1 MEFVSIFNDVM
12 GPVMRG
18 PSSSHTA
25 GAYRIGR
32 IIRSLFND
40 EPRSMIFTFDTE
52 GSFAATYKPLG
63 SDLAFTA
70 GVLGMSIED
79 LDYCRVLEIARS
91 QGLDVRFD
99 LAALEKADH
108 PNMVKVEIL
117 SCDDRPFSA
126 TARSIGGG
134 VVEITQVE
142 GWPVLLTGKSYEYLI
157 LTGAKHQVQIEG
169 LLQTEQGNFDSLIK
183 QERGSEVLI
192 QAKLTISLSED
203 ICQQI
208 RSHEGVKNFRSAVPV
223 FYVRQGDAIFS
234 TAEEMVSLAQE
245 KNCSLGEIALE
256 YEAQLLGLPKEKMI
270 AEMSR
275 RFEIMKTSCAQG
287 LQDEQVDMMMLQPTA
302 NKIFTG
308 EKEGKLA
315 LGGIPTRAAARAM
328 AVMHTCNS
336 RGIVCAAPTG
346 GSAGVIPGVL
356 VTLAEEKNVAPQEI
370 IKALFAAS
378 AVGLHIARQSNFS
391 AEVAG
396 CQVEIGAAGAM
407 AAAAVVELAGG
418 TVKQA
423 TDAAAI
429 ALQNTLGSV
438 CDPVQGACEIPCHT
452 RNAVA
457 ASNAFICADLILG
470 GYENPIPLCETIDAS
485 FTVGTML
492 PGELRCTAQ
501 GGIAITP
508 SALKLPRLR

>member
-25 GAYRIGR
+25 GSYRIGR
-32 IIRSLFND
+32 IIRSLFNN
-40 EPRSMIFTFDTE
+40 EPAKVSFTFDPG

-70 GVLGMSIED
+70 GILGMSIED
-79 LDYCRVLEIARS
+79 PDYCRVLEIARL

-99 LAALEKADH
+99 LAALENADH
-108 PNMVKVEIL
+108 PNTVKVKIEPYNGE
-117 SCDDRPFSA
+117 PFLT

-134 VVEITQVE
+134 VVEITEVQ
-142 GWPVLLTGKSYEYLI
+142 GWPVMLTGKSNEYLI
-157 LTGAKHQVQIEG
+157 LVEKKYQAQIEG
-169 LLQTEQGNFDSLIK
+169 LLQAEPGNFDSLLK

-192 QAKLTISLSED
+192 QAQLTTSLSED

-208 RSHEGVKNFRSAVPV
+208 RSHEGVKNFRSSVPV
-223 FYVRQGDAIFS
+223 FYVRKGETLFS

-245 KNCSLGEIALE
+245 KNCSLGEIGLK
-256 YEAQLLGLPKEKMI
+256 YEAQLLGLSKEQII

-287 LQDEQVDMMMLQPTA
+287 LKNEQVDMLLLQPTA
-302 NKIFTG
+302 NKILTG

-315 LGGIPTRAAARAM
+315 LGGIPTRAAARAL

-356 VTLAEEKNVAPQEI
+356 VTLAEEKNLTPQEI
-370 IKALFAAS
+370 VKALFAAS
-378 AVGLHIARQSNFS
+378 AVGLFIARRSNFS

-418 TVKQA
+418 TAKQA
-423 TDAAAI
+423 ADAAAI
-429 ALQNTLGSV
+429 SLQNTMGSV

-470 GYENPIPLCETIDAS
+470 GYENPISLGETIDAS
-485 FTVGTML
+485 FKVGAML

-508 SALKLPRLR
+508 SALTLPRLR

>member
-25 GAYRIGR
+25 GSYRIGR

-40 EPRSMIFTFDTE
+40 ELHSVHFTFDPE

-70 GVLGMSIED
+70 GILGISID
-79 LDYCRVLEIARS
+79 DPDYCRVLAIARS
-91 QGLDVRFD
+91 QDLDVRFD
-99 LAALEKADH
+99 LTPLEKTDH

-117 SCDDRPFSA
+117 SCGGRPFSA

-134 VVEITQVE
+134 VVEIIQVE

-157 LTGAKHQVQIEG
+157 LAETKHQVQIEG
-169 LLQTEQGNFDSLIK
+169 LLQAEQENFDRLIK
-183 QERGSEVLI
+183 QERGNEVLI
-192 QAKLTISLSED
+192 QAQLATSLSED

-223 FYVRQGDAIFS
+223 FYVRKGEAIF
-234 TAEEMVSLAQE
+234 TKVEEMLSQAQE
-245 KNCSLGEIALE
+245 HNCSLGEIALD
-256 YEAQLLGLPKEKMI
+256 YEAQLLGLPKEQIKQEMI
-270 AEMSR
+270 R
-275 RFEIMKTSCAQG
+275 RYEIMKTSCRQG
-287 LQDEQVDMMMLQPTA
+287 LQDEQVDMMMLKPTA

-356 VTLAEEKNVAPQEI
+356 VTLAEEKNLDPHKI

-378 AVGLHIARQSNFS
+378 AVGLFIARRSNFS

-418 TVKQA
+418 TAQQA
-423 TDAAAI
+423 ADAAAI
-429 ALQNTLGSV
+429 ALQNTMGSV

-457 ASNAFICADLILG
+457 AANAFICADLILG
-470 GYENPIPLCETIDAS
+470 GYENPIPLDETIDAS
-485 FTVGTML
+485 FRVGTML

>member
-1 MEFVSIFNDVM
+1 MEFVSIFNEVM

-25 GAYRIGR
+25 GSYRIGR

-40 EPRSMIFTFDTE
+40 EPATVRFTFDPA

-63 SDLAFTA
+63 SDLAFIA
-70 GVLGMSIED
+70 GILGMSIED
-79 LDYCRVLEIARS
+79 PDYCRVEEIARL

-99 LAALEKADH
+99 LTALEKADH
-108 PNMVKVEIL
+108 PNMVKIRIE
-117 SCDDRPFSA
+117 SRNGEPFSA

-134 VVEITQVE
+134 VIEITEIQ
-142 GWPVLLTGKSYEYLI
+142 GWSVLLTGKSYEYLI
-157 LTGAKHQVQIEG
+157 LTENKYQAQIEG
-169 LLQTEQGNFDSLIK
+169 LIQTELGNFDNLIK
-183 QERGSEVLI
+183 QECKNEVLI
-192 QAKLTISLSED
+192 QAQRTTSLSED
-203 ICQQI
+203 IYQQI
-208 RSHEGVKNFRSAVPV
+208 RTHEGVKDFQSAAPV
-223 FYVRQGDAIFS
+223 FYVKKGEAIFS
-234 TAEEMVSLAQE
+234 TAEKMVSLAQE

-256 YEAQLLGLPKEKMI
+256 YEVQLLGLPKEQI
-270 AEMSR
+270 ISEMSR
-275 RFEIMKTSCAQG
+275 RFGVMKTSCTQG
-287 LQDEQVDMMMLQPTA
+287 LQDEQVDMMLLQPTA
-302 NKIFTG
+302 HKILTG

-315 LGGIPTRAAARAM
+315 LGGIHTRAAARSM
-328 AVMHTCNS
+328 AVMHACNS

-356 VTLAEEKNVAPQEI
+356 VTLAEEKKLDPQKI
-370 IKALFAAS
+370 IMALFAAS
-378 AVGLHIARQSNFS
+378 AVGLFIARRSNFS

-418 TVKQA
+418 TTQQA

-429 ALQNTLGSV
+429 ALQNTMGSV

-457 ASNAFICADLILG
+457 ASNAFVCADLILG
-470 GYENPIPLCETIDAS
+470 GYENPIPLDETIDAS
-485 FTVGTML
+485 FQVGTML

-508 SALKLPRLR
+508 SALKLSQLR

>member
-1 MEFVSIFNDVM
+1 MEFVSILNDVL

-25 GAYRIGR
+25 GSYRIGR
-32 IIRSLFND
+32 IIRSLFDNK
-40 EPRSMIFTFDTE
+40 PTSVSFTFDPE

-63 SDLAFTA
+63 ADMALTA
-70 GVLGMSIED
+70 GFLGMSIED
-79 LDYCRVLEIARS
+79 SDFCQALEIARS
-91 QGLDVRFD
+91 QGLDVRFN
-99 LAALEKADH
+99 LATLEKADH
-108 PNMVKVEIL
+108 PNMVKVKIE
-117 SCDDRPFSA
+117 SRNGDPFSA

-134 VVEITQVE
+134 VVEITEVQ
-142 GWPVLLTGKSYEYLI
+142 GWPLLLTGKNYEYLI
-157 LTGAKHQVQIEG
+157 LADKKSELQIKNILSAEKETVESIFKQKRENEIMIHAQ
-169 LLQTEQGNFDSLIK
+169 LQS
-183 QERGSEVLI
+183 
-192 QAKLTISLSED
+192 ALSEE

-208 RSHEGVKNFRSAVPV
+208 NSLEGMKTIRSAVPV
-223 FYVRQGDAIFS
+223 FYVRQGEDIFS
-234 TAEEMVSLAQE
+234 TADEMVSLAQE
-245 KNCSLGEIALE
+245 KNYSLGEIALE
-256 YEAQLLGLPKEKMI
+256 YEAQILGLPKEQIKQEMI
-270 AEMSR
+270 R
-275 RFEIMKTSCAQG
+275 RFEIMKTSCYQG
-287 LQDEQVDMMMLQPTA
+287 LQDEQVDMMLLQPTA

-315 LGGIPTRAAARAM
+315 LGGIHTRAAARAM

-346 GSAGVIPGVL
+346 GSAGVVPGVL
-356 VTLAEEKNVAPQEI
+356 VTLAEEKNLAPQEI

-378 AVGLHIARQSNFS
+378 AIGLFIARRSNFS

-418 TVKQA
+418 TAQQTV
-423 TDAAAI
+423 DAAAI
-429 ALQNTLGSV
+429 ALQNTMGSV

-470 GYENPIPLCETIDAS
+470 GYSNPIPLGETIEAS
-485 FTVGTML
+485 YKVGTML

-508 SALKLPRLR
+508 SALQLPRLR

>member
-1 MEFVSIFNDVM
+1 MEFVSILNDVT

-25 GAYRIGR
+25 GSYRIGR

-40 EPRSMIFTFDTE
+40 ELRSVTFTFDPA

-70 GVLGMSIED
+70 GILGMSIED
-79 LDYCRVLEIARS
+79 PDYCRVPEIARL

-108 PNMVKVEIL
+108 PNMVKVKIE
-117 SCDDRPFSA
+117 SCNGESFSA
-126 TARSIGGG
+126 IARSIGGG
-134 VVEITQVE
+134 VVEITQVQD
-142 GWPVLLTGKSYEYLI
+142 WPVLLTGKSYEYLI
-157 LTGAKHQVQIEG
+157 LANKESEIRIENILSVEKG
-169 LLQTEQGNFDSLIK
+169 IIESILK
-183 QERGSEVLI
+183 QKRENEVLI
-192 QAKLTISLSED
+192 QAQLKSALPDEIY
-203 ICQQI
+203 QQI
-208 RSHEGVKNFRSAVPV
+208 HSLAGVKTIRSATPV
-223 FYVRQGDAIFS
+223 FYVRQGEALFS
-234 TAEEMVSLAQE
+234 SVPEMLSQAQGQ
-245 KNCSLGEIALE
+245 KFSLGEIGLE
-256 YEAQLLGLPKEKMI
+256 YEARLLGLPKEQIKEEMI
-270 AEMSR
+270 R
-275 RFEIMKTSCAQG
+275 RFEIMKTSCRQG
-287 LQDEQVDMMMLQPTA
+287 LQDERVDMMMLQPTA
-302 NKIFTG
+302 HKILTD

-315 LGGIPTRAAARAM
+315 LGGIHTRAAARAM

-356 VTLAEEKNVAPQEI
+356 VTLAEEKKLDSQEI
-370 IKALFAAS
+370 ITALFSAS
-378 AVGLHIARQSNFS
+378 AVGLFIARRSNFS

-407 AAAAVVELAGG
+407 AATAVVELAGG
-418 TVKQA
+418 TAKQA

-429 ALQNTLGSV
+429 ALQNTMGSV

-470 GYENPIPLCETIDAS
+470 GYENPIPLDETIDAS
-485 FTVGTML
+485 FKVGTML